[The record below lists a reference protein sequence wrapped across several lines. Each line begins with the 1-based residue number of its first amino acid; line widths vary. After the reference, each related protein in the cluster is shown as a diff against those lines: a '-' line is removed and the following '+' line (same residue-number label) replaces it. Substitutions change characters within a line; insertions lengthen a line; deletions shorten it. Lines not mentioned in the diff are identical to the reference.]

1 MSAVPAVRVALLGAS
16 GRMGRSVLSAA
27 ASDPA
32 VRLCAALVS
41 PGSRAAGA
49 SAGGAQGLTFTSDLA
64 ALETAQVVIDF
75 SSADATQAH
84 LAACVRLRRALVVCS
99 TGQGP
104 QLQGDY
110 AAAARDIALLVAP
123 NTSLGVT
130 LLTELAERAARALPG
145 YRLAIR
151 ETHHV
156 HKRDAPSGT
165 ALALAAALRA
175 AHGPGA
181 AIPIESHRQ
190 GEVIGE
196 HEVTLEGPGERLR
209 LAHEAL
215 DRGVFAQGALAAAL
229 WLASRPPGRY
239 SMRDVLDS
247 KTVT

>member
-1 MSAVPAVRVALLGAS
+1 MTAVPAVRVALLGAS
-16 GRMGRSVLSAA
+16 GRMGRSVLTAA
-27 ASDPA
+27 ASDPN
-32 VRLCAALVS
+32 VQVCAALVS
-41 PGSRAAGA
+41 PGSSTVGA
-49 SAGGAQGLTFTSDLA
+49 STGAAQGLTFTSDLA
-64 ALETAQVVIDF
+64 ALEAAQVVIDF
-75 SSADATQAH
+75 STASATQAH

-104 QLQGDY
+104 QLEANY
-110 AAAARDIALLVAP
+110 AAAAREIALLVAP

-130 LLTELAERAARALPG
+130 LLTELAQRAARALPG

-175 AHGPGA
+175 GRGA
-181 AIPIESHRQ
+181 GGEIPIDSQRE
-190 GEVIGE
+190 GEVVGE
-196 HEVTLEGPGERLR
+196 HEVILEGPGERLC

-215 DRGVFAQGALAAAL
+215 DRAVFAQGALAAAL
-229 WLASRPPGRY
+229 WLAPRPPGRY
-239 SMRDVLDS
+239 LMRDVLDS